1 MVHRILL
8 NKNVLY
14 SGRKKLCQVFC
25 ITYTLTCVFIT
36 IPVFPILLVGRLL
49 GGFSTSI
56 LYSAFES
63 WLVASSNNLALPQT
77 DLSAILGRATLL
89 NGFVA
94 AGAGV
99 FSNSLVAHTNN
110 FTSPFIA
117 SGLLLVLAF
126 FVISGLWSENY
137 GGADTSS
144 STDASGLLQSK
155 RLSQALRIVFRGT
168 SHFEQRS
175 IDLDLFFI

>member
-1 MVHRILL
+1 M
-8 NKNVLY
+8 
-14 SGRKKLCQVFC
+14 
-25 ITYTLTCVFIT
+25 FIT
-36 IPVFPILLVGRLL
+36 IPVFPVLLVGRLL

-63 WLVASSNNLALPQT
+63 WVVASSNNLALPQS

-99 FSNSLVAHTNN
+99 FSNSLVAHTGT

-126 FVISGLWSENY
+126 FTISGLWTENY
-137 GGADTSS
+137 GGADSS
-144 STDASGLLQSK
+144 AATDGSGLLQSK
-155 RLSQALRIVFRGT
+155 RLSQAFRIVLCGT
-168 SHFEQRS
+168 
-175 IDLDLFFI
+175 